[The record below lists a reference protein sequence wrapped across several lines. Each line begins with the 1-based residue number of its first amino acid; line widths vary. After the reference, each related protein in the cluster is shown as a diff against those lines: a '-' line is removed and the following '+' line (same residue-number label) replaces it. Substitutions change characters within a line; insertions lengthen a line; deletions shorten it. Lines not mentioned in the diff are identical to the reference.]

1 MSHSVNSFNYLA
13 AYNILRGFKPI
24 STIESSTED
33 DETDEIILKS
43 NIPDPEKRLLKIGE
57 FENLSEEAKEMI
69 CVIVNAPP
77 EFFNLIKTPKRS
89 LISKKMLKTLFVEL
103 WYSEFI
109 VEETLHEIEEWIK
122 TL

>member
-1 MSHSVNSFNYLA
+1 MSHSANEFNYLA

-57 FENLSEEAKEMI
+57 FESLSEEAKEMVNTI
-69 CVIVNAPP
+69 INAPP

-89 LISKKMLKTLFVEL
+89 LISKRMLKTLFVEL